1 MARMYSRKKG
11 KSGSKKP
18 SKKVIPSWIRYKPN
32 EVEHLVI
39 KLAKEG
45 KSASIIGLHLR
56 DTYGIPDVKT
66 ITKKSIGDILEEKK
80 LSPKIPEDMM
90 ALIKRAVQIR
100 KHLESNH
107 LDNSANRGL
116 LITESKIAKLAK
128 YYKRTGKISQDW
140 KYDPKKVS
148 LLVE

>member
-1 MARMYSRKKG
+1 MARMYSRKRG
-11 KSGSKKP
+11 KSGSTKP
-18 SKKVIPSWIRYKPN
+18 SKKVVPTWIRYKAN

-45 KSASIIGLHLR
+45 QSASVIGLHLR

-66 ITKKSIGDILEEKK
+66 ITKKSISDILDEKK
-80 LSPKIPEDMM
+80 LLPKIPEDMM
-90 ALIKRAVQIR
+90 ALIKRSVQIR
-100 KHLESNH
+100 KHLEENH
-107 LDNSANRGL
+107 LDNTAKRGL
-116 LITESKIAKLAK
+116 QITESKIGKLAK
-128 YYKRTGKISQDW
+128 YYKRNDRIPQDW

>member
-11 KSGSKKP
+11 KSGSTKP
-18 SKKVIPSWIRYKPN
+18 SKKVVPTWIKYKPN
-32 EVEHLVI
+32 EIEHIVI

-45 KSASIIGLHLR
+45 KSTSVIGLHLR

-66 ITKKSIGDILEEKK
+66 ITKKSISTILDEKK
-80 LSPKIPEDMM
+80 MLPKIPEDMM
-90 ALIKRAVQIR
+90 ALIRRSVQIR
-100 KHLESNH
+100 KHME
-107 LDNSANRGL
+107 DNKQDMSAKRGL
-116 LITESKIAKLAK
+116 QITESKINKLAK
-128 YYKRTGKISQDW
+128 YYKKNEKIPQDW

>member
-11 KSGSKKP
+11 KSGSTKP

-32 EVEHLVI
+32 EIEHLVI

-45 KSASIIGLHLR
+45 QSTSMIGIHLR

-66 ITKKSIGDILEEKK
+66 ITKKSISDILEEKK
-80 LSPKIPEDMM
+80 LTPKIPEDLM
-90 ALIKRAVQIR
+90 ALIKRSVQIR

-116 LITESKIAKLAK
+116 QITESKIGKLLK
-128 YYKRTGKISQDW
+128 YYKRNGKMDLDW
-140 KYDPKKVS
+140 KYNPKKVS